1 MARIDRKGL
10 QRLRVLSIPGRRH
23 AQNSYFPLLWHALE
37 GAGLEMIDARTSA
50 ALTLKFDILHLHFP
64 EHVVTERSL
73 QSALVA
79 GPLFLAY
86 VVAIK
91 IAGKKLVWTIHEIA
105 PKRRYWLAQPFLL
118 CMRMLTNAYVFMNR
132 TSEAEFFKRFP
143 DERRKII
150 CRVPHSAY
158 PVTKLT
164 AADRNIARFSL
175 TQGAECLLVGLL
187 GEIRPYKNPIA
198 LQYFPP
204 SDSQGRQL
212 RLVVAGTLHASSDV
226 NDIEATFCKIE
237 SHRLVRI
244 REHLSDE
251 KLSELIQSVDLV
263 FMPYLQG
270 WNSGFAMF
278 ALACGA
284 RLLCSGL
291 PMFLEIAEALGPPW
305 VYIFDHNAVD
315 LSQELT
321 MAVARVSR
329 DRPEATD
336 YVRLERFIA
345 AHSFEQAASQYA
357 TLYRNVI
364 SRE

>member
-1 MARIDRKGL
+1 MHKERKAA
-10 QRLRVLSIPGRRH
+10 QRVRVLSVPGPRH
-23 AQNSYFPLLWHALE
+23 AQNSYFPLLWQALE

-50 ALTLKFDILHLHFP
+50 AAMLKFDILHLHFP

-86 VVAIK
+86 VVAIRM
-91 IAGKKLVWTIHEIA
+91 AGKKLVWTIHEIA
-105 PKRRYWLAQPFLL
+105 PKRRYWLAQPFLW
-118 CMRMLTNAYVFMNR
+118 CMRMLANSYVFMNR

-143 DERRKII
+143 GERRKII

-158 PVTKLT
+158 PVTKIS
-164 AADRNIARFSL
+164 AADRNIARLSL
-175 TQGAECLLVGLL
+175 AQGAECLLVGLL

-198 LQYFPP
+198 LQYLPP
-204 SDSQGRQL
+204 SDPQGRQL
-212 RLVVAGTLHASSDV
+212 RLVVAGTIHASSDV
-226 NDIEATFCKIE
+226 DDIEATFCKIE
-237 SHRLVRI
+237 AHRLMRI
-244 REHLSDE
+244 REYLSDE

-263 FMPYLQG
+263 FMPYSRG

-291 PMFLEIAEALGPPW
+291 PMFLEIAEELGPPW
-305 VYIFDHNAVD
+305 IYIYDHVAAD
-315 LSQELT
+315 LSQELA

-329 DRPEATD
+329 DRPEAAD

-345 AHSFEQAASQYA
+345 AHSFEQAAAQHAS
-357 TLYRNVI
+357 LYRNVI
-364 SRE
+364 SQE

>member
-1 MARIDRKGL
+1 MKRIDRKRI
-10 QRLRVLSIPGRRH
+10 QRVRVLSIPGPRH
-23 AQNSYFPLLWHALE
+23 AQNSYFPLLWQALE
-37 GAGLEMIDARTSA
+37 GAGLEMIDARTRA
-50 ALTLKFDILHLHFP
+50 AVVLKFDILHLHFP

-86 VVAIK
+86 VVAVR

-105 PKRRYWLAQPFLL
+105 PKRRYWLAQPFLW
-118 CMRMLTNAYVFMNR
+118 CIRMLANAYVFMNR

-143 DERRKII
+143 GERRKMI

-158 PVTKLT
+158 PATKMS
-164 AADRNIARFSL
+164 AADRNIARLSL
-175 TQGAECLLVGLL
+175 TKGAECLLVGLL

-198 LQYFPP
+198 LQYLPP
-204 SDSQGRQL
+204 SDLQSRPL
-212 RLVVAGTLHASSDV
+212 RLIVAGTIHASSDV
-226 NDIEATFCKIE
+226 EGIEATFRKVK
-237 SHRLVRI
+237 SDRLVRI
-244 REHLSDE
+244 CERLSDE
-251 KLSELIQSVDLV
+251 KLSDLIQSVDLV
-263 FMPYLQG
+263 FMPYLRG

-305 VYIFDHNAVD
+305 IYIFDHNAAD

-321 MAVARVSR
+321 KAVARVSR
-329 DRPEATD
+329 DRPEAAD
-336 YVRLERFIA
+336 YARLERFIA
-345 AHSFEQAASQYA
+345 SHSFEQAALQYA
-357 TLYRNVI
+357 NLYRNVI

>member
-1 MARIDRKGL
+1 MVRIGRKGI
-10 QRLRVLSIPGRRH
+10 QRVRVLSIPGPRH

-50 ALTLKFDILHLHFP
+50 AVMLKFDILHLHFP

-86 VVAIK
+86 VVAIR

-105 PKRRYWLAQPFLL
+105 PKRRYWLAQPFLW
-118 CMRMLTNAYVFMNR
+118 CMRMLTNAYVFMNG

-143 DERRKII
+143 GERRKII

-158 PVTKLT
+158 PVTKIT
-164 AADRNIARFSL
+164 AADRNIARVSL
-175 TQGAECLLVGLL
+175 AHGVECLLVGLL

-198 LQYFPP
+198 LQYLPT

-212 RLVVAGTLHASSDV
+212 RLVVAGTIHASSDV
-226 NDIEATFCKIE
+226 DDIEATFCKIE
-237 SHRLVRI
+237 SRRLVRI
-244 REHLSDE
+244 REYLSDK

-305 VYIFDHNAVD
+305 IYIFDHNAAD

-321 MAVARVSR
+321 MAVARVSQ
-329 DRPEATD
+329 DRPDAAD